1 MSTVIKDY
9 PGTGLASCPVYDLSP
24 TNHTKCMRC
33 SFCTKHWI
41 QTHTFTSAVTTC
53 KFNVPIK
60 DVSMN
65 FSCHS
70 KNVIYL
76 ITCTKCE
83 VQYVGLTR
91 QKIKERIAQH
101 IRHIKNNSLSTY
113 LVQHFNNNDHSIS
126 NLIVKIIDYL
136 PETKDNV
143 NELFDLENYWM
154 RTLNSIYPFGLN
166 NNVKGLGNISRTDL
180 SQLNTSTSPYF
191 SVPQKRRRRSHGHR
205 SRNKETCYN
214 QTLEPEFHL
223 KQLFTTY
230 HDNPIS
236 KLYISL
242 RSLSYKNLVFIRNMV
257 LTSPF
262 VCDKKFNEIILAFSS
277 KLIKPKRQLKAEK
290 NSFYCS
296 LFE

>member
-1 MSTVIKDY
+1 MPLDLEITQCLGFSKKKKKKKMSTTLKNY

-41 QTHTFTSAVTTC
+41 QTHTFTSAVTDC

-113 LVQHFNNNDHSIS
+113 LVQHFNNDHTIS
-126 NLIVKIIDYL
+126 DLIVEIIDYL

-166 NNVKGLGNISRTDL
+166 NNVKGWEIFLELTC
-180 SQLNTSTSPYF
+180 LN
-191 SVPQKRRRRSHGHR
+191 
-205 SRNKETCYN
+205 
-214 QTLEPEFHL
+214 
-223 KQLFTTY
+223 
-230 HDNPIS
+230 
-236 KLYISL
+236 
-242 RSLSYKNLVFIRNMV
+242 
-257 LTSPF
+257 
-262 VCDKKFNEIILAFSS
+262 
-277 KLIKPKRQLKAEK
+277 
-290 NSFYCS
+290 
-296 LFE
+296 

>member
-1 MSTVIKDY
+1 MSTTANNY

-41 QTHTFTSAVTTC
+41 QTHIFTSAVTTC

-91 QKIKERIAQH
+91 QKIKEHIAQH

-126 NLIVKIIDYL
+126 DLIVKIIDYL

-154 RTLNSIYPFGLN
+154 RTLNSVYPFGLN

-180 SQLNTSTSPYF
+180 SQLNTSVRVPVEMHVFHISSIVSTSPYF

-205 SRNKETCYN
+205 SRNKKTCYN

-242 RSLSYKNLVFIRNMV
+242 RSLSYIHLVFIRNMV

-277 KLIKPKRQLKAEK
+277 KLIKP
-290 NSFYCS
+290 
-296 LFE
+296 

>member
-1 MSTVIKDY
+1 MPWFSCLGGYLSPMITLWYVAILWTLRFGHGMPLDLEISLYASLSALVCLNKYFYSKMSTILKNY
-9 PGTGLASCPVYDLSP
+9 PGTGLASCPVYDFSP

-126 NLIVKIIDYL
+126 DLIVKIIDYL

-143 NELFDLENYWM
+143 N
-154 RTLNSIYPFGLN
+154 
-166 NNVKGLGNISRTDL
+166 
-180 SQLNTSTSPYF
+180 
-191 SVPQKRRRRSHGHR
+191 
-205 SRNKETCYN
+205 
-214 QTLEPEFHL
+214 
-223 KQLFTTY
+223 
-230 HDNPIS
+230 
-236 KLYISL
+236 
-242 RSLSYKNLVFIRNMV
+242 
-257 LTSPF
+257 
-262 VCDKKFNEIILAFSS
+262 
-277 KLIKPKRQLKAEK
+277 
-290 NSFYCS
+290 
-296 LFE
+296 